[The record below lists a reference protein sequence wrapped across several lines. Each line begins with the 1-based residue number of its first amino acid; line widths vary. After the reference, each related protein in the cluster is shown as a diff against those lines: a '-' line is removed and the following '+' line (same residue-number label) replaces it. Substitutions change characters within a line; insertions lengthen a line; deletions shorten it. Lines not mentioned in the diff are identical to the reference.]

1 MHGAESDVQWL
12 QRDFGIYVVNLF
24 DTYYAAKFLELGK
37 FGYAHL
43 LTSYVGIVPDKSHQ
57 LADWRQ
63 RPLPPAMKEY
73 AILDTHYLLV
83 ICQHLKYDLENH
95 KKSTISMV
103 LDKSRAVPLIRYV
116 PDPFKPS
123 AFTTLMNQRRTKYEL
138 TETHVQVLMELYDW
152 RDQIARQYDESL
164 IFACENSKLLR
175 LALACPTNLTALQ
188 ALLQPMPP
196 LILRHAKQLLSI
208 VQRCVT
214 PPLFKPGTSADAEGD
229 TGETDILWTRNLMS
243 PVLGTEALYRQAG
256 WISPTDQGKPDCDTD
271 MVPDT
276 VATTTD
282 DDDAEAGDD
291 SPGKPRRVLAV
302 HEINQQYLA
311 RQFTPH
317 SLRLAQQRSE
327 GTGIVDGRGPARVVL
342 SENMNDEATLAQ
354 TNAAIIRTVQE
365 MNILFG
371 LVSGPNGFED
381 GDADDE
387 GGEDDDAGEKA
398 AEESFVI
405 PRSMR
410 EIYRISN
417 HHRRKKKPASP
428 LSTPEVRSRESQ
440 EVDHFHGLG

>member
-1 MHGAESDVQWL
+1 
-12 QRDFGIYVVNLF
+12 
-24 DTYYAAKFLELGK
+24 
-37 FGYAHL
+37 
-43 LTSYVGIVPDKSHQ
+43 
-57 LADWRQ
+57 
-63 RPLPPAMKEY
+63 
-73 AILDTHYLLV
+73 
-83 ICQHLKYDLENH
+83 
-95 KKSTISMV
+95 MV

-123 AFTTLMNQRRTKYEL
+123 AFTTLMNQRRTKSDL
-138 TETHVQVLMELYDW
+138 TETQVQVLKELYDW
-152 RDQIARQYDESL
+152 RDQIERQYDESL
-164 IFACENSKLLR
+164 IFVCENSKLLR

-208 VQRCVT
+208 VQRCVK

-229 TGETDILWTRNLMS
+229 TGETDILRTRNLMS

-311 RQFTPH
+311 RQLTPH

-354 TNAAIIRTVQE
+354 TNAAIIRTAQE
-365 MNILFG
+365 MNVLFG

-387 GGEDDDAGEKA
+387 GGEDDDAREKA

-405 PRSMR
+405 RRSMR

-417 HHRRKKKPASP
+417 HHRRKKASKPLDLEAQGKG
-428 LSTPEVRSRESQ
+428 SQ
-440 EVDHFHGLG
+440 GTG